1 MANDRM
7 LVKREVTTYAEVL
20 LEASQAAG
28 NTFEVAGQLE
38 QLQATLRSHPGLKET
53 LADDSIAAADRVSI
67 LGDVFAGY
75 DSSLLGV
82 VGVMLER
89 KELGL
94 LHRVVEEFGQLAE
107 EALGAVILDVTTVV
121 ELDDELREAIKNKFA
136 AQFGAKIM
144 LREHIDPSILGG
156 IILGAHGK
164 RIDASVS
171 TRLEQTRAAL
181 SSQLSGGE
189 R

>member
-1 MANDRM
+1 MPNDRM
-7 LVKREVTTYAEVL
+7 LIKREVSTYAHVL
-20 LEASQAAG
+20 LEASQATG

-53 LADDSIAAADRVSI
+53 LADDSLPMEGRASIINEVFTGFDAA
-67 LGDVFAGY
+67 LLQVFC
-75 DSSLLGV
+75 
-82 VGVMLER
+82 VMVER
-89 KELGL
+89 KELSL
-94 LHRVVEEFGQLAE
+94 LHRVVEEYGQLAE
-107 EALGAVILDVTTVV
+107 EALGAVIIDVTTVV

-136 AQFGAKIM
+136 AQFGAQVM

-171 TRLEQTRAAL
+171 ARLEQTRAAL